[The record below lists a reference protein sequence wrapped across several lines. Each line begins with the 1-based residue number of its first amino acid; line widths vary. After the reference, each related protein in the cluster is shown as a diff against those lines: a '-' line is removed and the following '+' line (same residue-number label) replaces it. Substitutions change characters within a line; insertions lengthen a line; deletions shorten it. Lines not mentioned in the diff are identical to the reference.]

1 MNGGWASEVRSVQ
14 PGGGAGAWLARIW
27 GRARRAWLRR
37 LHPHRVAAL
46 AAARTGDCPNC
57 SHDVLDGRDLVWVRN
72 VCRVDFLPSH
82 TVSPFRDAFGLVRL
96 GRPELALAALLGLGL
111 AALGFW
117 LLPPLAGLAV
127 LPPAFACWFFRD
139 PERPA
144 PSSRDCVLAPADG
157 VLDDVRQEASCPY
170 FAGPAL
176 RLGIYLSLFDVHV
189 QRAPVVGRVGA
200 CSFHR
205 GARTRTVRRGHTDGN
220 EHIATTFVTENGTP
234 VAVRQ
239 IAGPFASRVCSVLR
253 VGEQLRAGDRFGM
266 VKFGSRC
273 EVWLPAGS
281 LAAVLPRLGSR
292 VRAGV
297 TVLGMLACVAGQ
309 APVTSTR
316 AAPSG

>member
-1 MNGGWASEVRSVQ
+1 MQ
-14 PGGGAGAWLARIW
+14 
-27 GRARRAWLRR
+27 
-37 LHPHRVAAL
+37 PHRVAAL
-46 AAARTGDCPNC
+46 AAARTGECPNC

-72 VCRVDFLPSH
+72 VCGVDFLPPH
-82 TVSPFRDAFGLVRL
+82 AVSPFRDRFGLVRL

-111 AALGFW
+111 GALGFW

-139 PERPA
+139 PERLAAPA
-144 PSSRDCVLAPADG
+144 ADCVLAPADG
-157 VLDDVRQEASCPY
+157 LLDDIRQEAGCPY

-176 RLGIYLSLFDVHV
+176 RLGIYLGLFDVHV
-189 QRAPVVGRVGA
+189 QRAPMAGRVGA
-200 CSFHR
+200 CSYQR
-205 GARTRTVRRGHTDGN
+205 GVRTRTVRRGHTDDN
-220 EHIATTFVTENGTP
+220 EHIVTTFVTENGTP

-253 VGEQLRAGDRFGM
+253 VGEQVRAGQRFGM

-297 TVLGMLACVAGQ
+297 TVLGTLTRSAA
-309 APVTSTR
+309 APITSSR